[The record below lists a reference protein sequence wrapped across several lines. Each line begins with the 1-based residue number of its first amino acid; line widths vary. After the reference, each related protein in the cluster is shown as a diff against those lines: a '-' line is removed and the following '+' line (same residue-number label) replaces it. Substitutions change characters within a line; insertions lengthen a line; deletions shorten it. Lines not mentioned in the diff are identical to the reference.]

1 MGTDSASSAFAAALS
16 LLEGWQTAAARRVR
30 QTVGAVLRFG
40 PVPQHIAFIMDGNR
54 RFAERRSEDRAAG
67 HTYGFYKVCCAH
79 CAVHSSACLGSSALS
94 RAQAPAIGR
103 LVTPC
108 RPSYADERR

>member
-16 LLEGWQTAAARRVR
+16 LLEGWRSAAARRVR
-30 QTVGAVLRFG
+30 KTVGTVLRFG

-67 HTYGFYKVCCAH
+67 HTYGFYKVCCAER
-79 CAVHSSACLGSSALS
+79 AVHSSACHSSS
-94 RAQAPAIGR
+94 PRSCAQEPAIDR
-103 LVTPC
+103 FDTPQC
-108 RPSYADERR
+108 IQPQLG